1 MHIHLRATRP
11 SDADIYSR
19 DNVRRAWLSVKRRFP
34 LLAAEVQEEDGGSYF
49 VLREENVVSLR
60 EGDVTFGTVSSFHD
74 VERFINVYHGWSTS
88 TFLEIV
94 NSRILC
100 FRRTDRPDH
109 FHVVIVVAHCITD
122 GSSTSTILRTFFQ
135 TLASPYDPSPLS
147 IEARLQMYN
156 PLESRIRL
164 EDVSPAKRRWR
175 KALGHAV
182 QTVLRSR
189 FKRRKLTPAKA
200 RRQIIGFSRELS
212 ALILSN
218 CQRHNVTLNSAYY
231 VLSQVALSRL
241 LCRRY
246 LRGEISEEEWE
257 YRKREPMFFAGPLNL
272 RPYQDQDWF
281 EKGGLG
287 EVGLNVSAFRY
298 ILPFMP
304 LGAMSGKDAGNLE
317 LLDGAPLFED
327 LMSFNRFLLRCE
339 VLSSQAQKLFGHPRF
354 VDICVAEHNVRQDM
368 AKAAALTW
376 RGTGE
381 LRRAKSQC
389 AAVYSRT
396 FTWSDTD
403 TGGLELGKQYWDVHI
418 HARPAELY
426 LGAATYQRQL
436 QFFTFYDENVFGAE
450 TVREWLGEI
459 RDAMLWY
466 LGQPQDDTRGPT
478 TKTKSKL

>member
-1 MHIHLRATRP
+1 MSFWTQTSTTSGQRVWRRPLGALETVLYWYGVFNGGTDTVMHIHLRATRP
-11 SDADIYSR
+11 SDADIYSP

-34 LLAAEVQEEDGGSYF
+34 LLAAEVQEEDGNSYF

-74 VERFINVYHGWSTS
+74 AERFISYIMDGPPPLSSKLLTRAYV
-88 TFLEIV
+88 L
-94 NSRILC
+94 
-100 FRRTDRPDH
+100 RRTDQPDH
-109 FHVVIVVAHCITD
+109 FHVVVVVSHCITD

-147 IEARLQMYN
+147 IEARLQMYH

-164 EDVSPAKRRWR
+164 EDVSPVKRRWR

-189 FKRRKLTPAKA
+189 FKGGHTLPGNFTAATQLTPAKA

-231 VLSQVALSRL
+231 VLSQ
-241 LCRRY
+241 
-246 LRGEISEEEWE
+246 

-272 RPYQDQDWF
+272 RPYQDRDWF

-304 LGAMSGKDAGNLE
+304 LWCNVWEDAGNLE

-327 LMSFNRFLLRCE
+327 LMPFIGSSFGVRC
-339 VLSSQAQKLFGHPRF
+339 
-354 VDICVAEHNVRQDM
+354 
-368 AKAAALTW
+368 
-376 RGTGE
+376 
-381 LRRAKSQC
+381 
-389 AAVYSRT
+389 
-396 FTWSDTD
+396 
-403 TGGLELGKQYWDVHI
+403 
-418 HARPAELY
+418 
-426 LGAATYQRQL
+426 
-436 QFFTFYDENVFGAE
+436 
-450 TVREWLGEI
+450 
-459 RDAMLWY
+459 
-466 LGQPQDDTRGPT
+466 
-478 TKTKSKL
+478 